1 MYVFK
6 NRTNFAQKPANT
18 IPTSWEQKITNR
30 EIEWKLGFEGL
41 SYRVIGE
48 RVNVG
53 ESIVK
58 PECRQVVLFEGVKKA
73 AFIKPDNNDL
83 LQALADAWAATIL
96 LADGEAYRGCNGATE
111 TPDSPQV
118 TVTSEGPYPYFV

>member
-1 MYVFK
+1 MPYVFK
-6 NRTNFAQKPANT
+6 NRSNFAQQQQPAVV
-18 IPTSWEQKITNR
+18 PHSWEQKVVNR

-41 SYRVIGE
+41 SYRVTGE

-58 PECRQVVLFEGVKKA
+58 PECRRTVLFEGLKKG
-73 AFIKPDNNDL
+73 IYKPDNDL
-83 LQALADAWAATIL
+83 LQTLADAWAATIL

-111 TPDSPQV
+111 TPDTPQ
-118 TVTSEGPYPYFV
+118 TMTGSDGPYPYF